1 MVGPAPAGASAGHA
15 TGHATLRGTASLV
28 HLGDDRV
35 AHGLEVLLHALELVL
50 LGVLGGLEPLHD
62 LVDLVVDS
70 LGLVLGHSAL
80 ELVLASGVLHLV
92 AVALEAVL
100 GVDALLGSLVLIS
113 VLLGL
118 THHAVNVVLGETALV
133 VGDGDVGLLAGG
145 TLVLGSDVEHTVGV
159 NVEGDLDLG
168 HATRGRG
175 DASELELAEEV
186 VVLGAGAL
194 ALVHLD
200 QHTRLVVG
208 VGGEGLGLLGGHGG
222 VTGDEGG
229 HHATS
234 GLEAEGKGGDVEE
247 EEVGLSSGA
256 SSEHAGLHGS
266 TVGDSLIGVDGLVGL
281 LAVEEA
287 RHELVDLR
295 DTGGAAD
302 HDDLVHRALVDLGV
316 AEHLLDRL
324 EGAAEEVG
332 AEVLEASAGDA
343 GVEVGTLEEGVDLD
357 GGVGRGGELP
367 LGALAGSAQ
376 TAHGAGIAGHVL
388 LVLALELL
396 GEVVDETVVEVL
408 TAKVGV
414 TSGGLHLEDA
424 PM

>member
-62 LVDLVVDS
+62 LLDLVVDS
-70 LGLVLGHSAL
+70 LGLVLGHGAL

-133 VGDGDVGLLAGG
+133 VGDGDVGLLARG

-159 NVEGDLDLG
+159 DVEGDLDLG
-168 HATRGRG
+168 HAAGNGG
-175 DASELELAEEV
+175 DASELELTQEV

-200 QHTRLVVG
+200 EDAGLAVG
-208 VGGEGLGLLGGHGG
+208 VGSEGLRLLGGHGG
-222 VTGDEGG
+222 VARDEGG
-229 HHATS
+229 HHTAS
-234 GLEAEGKGGDVEE
+234 SLETERQRGDV
-247 EEVGLSSGA
+247 
-256 SSEHAGLHGS
+256 
-266 TVGDSLIGVDGLVGL
+266 
-281 LAVEEA
+281 
-287 RHELVDLR
+287 
-295 DTGGAAD
+295 
-302 HDDLVHRALVDLGV
+302 
-316 AEHLLDRL
+316 
-324 EGAAEEVG
+324 
-332 AEVLEASAGDA
+332 
-343 GVEVGTLEEGVDLD
+343 
-357 GGVGRGGELP
+357 
-367 LGALAGSAQ
+367 
-376 TAHGAGIAGHVL
+376 
-388 LVLALELL
+388 
-396 GEVVDETVVEVL
+396 
-408 TAKVGV
+408 
-414 TSGGLHLEDA
+414 
-424 PM
+424 